1 MYMSGE
7 LFLSAGV
14 SATDPSQNATVTA
27 PYITLCKNINC
38 DGMYVCMY
46 VCNVC
51 MYACTMDAHVNLIS
65 AYSKK

>member
-38 DGMYVCMY
+38 DGMYVYVCMY
-46 VCNVC
+46 VC
-51 MYACTMDAHVNLIS
+51 MYYECTRKLE
-65 AYSKK
+65 

>member
-46 VCNVC
+46 VTYV
-51 MYACTMDAHVNLIS
+51 
-65 AYSKK
+65 

>member
-1 MYMSGE
+1 MYVCTYMSGE

-38 DGMYVCMY
+38 DGMYVTYVCMY
-46 VCNVC
+46 VTYVC
-51 MYACTMDAHVNLIS
+51 MHVLWMHT
-65 AYSKK
+65 